1 MLVEKV
7 IGNINDERFKNKNV
21 DYVDIE
27 WHEAFKKLHKKTSQ
41 GGIEVGIK
49 LDNDILTRGLRQ
61 GDILAMNEDN
71 IIAVNIPK
79 DKALV
84 VKVDDTHLVPKV
96 CYEIGNRHATL
107 FEGSNHNE
115 FITTQSKNKLDAGF
129 AAAFGGAPDRY
140 FSAPGRTEIGGN
152 HTDHQR
158 GRVLAAAVNLDTVAA
173 LPVRFRLLY
182 PTNCSIP
189 SAPGWTVCWGKAP
202 AMCCAFVRRAV

>member
-7 IGNINDERFKNKNV
+7 IGNINDEQFKNKNV

-41 GGIEVGIK
+41 SGIEVGIK

-107 FEGSNHNE
+107 FEGNNHNE
-115 FITTQSKNKLDAGF
+115 FITIYSEPMKEMLEKI
-129 AAAFGGAPDRY
+129 GANVSVEEVQFD
-140 FSAPGRTEIGGN
+140 F
-152 HTDHQR
+152 DK
-158 GRVLAAAVNLDTVAA
+158 
-173 LPVRFRLLY
+173 
-182 PTNCSIP
+182 SI
-189 SAPGWTVCWGKAP
+189 SSSINSHHH
-202 AMCCAFVRRAV
+202 

>member
-7 IGNINDERFKNKNV
+7 IGNINDEQFKNKNI

-41 GGIEVGIK
+41 SGIEVGIK

-107 FEGSNHNE
+107 FEGNNHNE
-115 FITTQSKNKLDAGF
+115 FITIYSEPMKEMLEKI
-129 AAAFGGAPDRY
+129 GANVSVEEVQFD
-140 FSAPGRTEIGGN
+140 F
-152 HTDHQR
+152 DK
-158 GRVLAAAVNLDTVAA
+158 
-173 LPVRFRLLY
+173 
-182 PTNCSIP
+182 SI
-189 SAPGWTVCWGKAP
+189 SSSINSHHH
-202 AMCCAFVRRAV
+202 

>member
-7 IGNINDERFKNKNV
+7 IGDINDEQFKNKNI

-41 GGIEVGIK
+41 SGIEVGIK

-107 FEGSNHNE
+107 FEGNNHNE
-115 FITTQSKNKLDAGF
+115 FITIYSEPMKEMLEKI
-129 AAAFGGAPDRY
+129 GANVSVEEVQFD
-140 FSAPGRTEIGGN
+140 F
-152 HTDHQR
+152 DK
-158 GRVLAAAVNLDTVAA
+158 
-173 LPVRFRLLY
+173 
-182 PTNCSIP
+182 SI
-189 SAPGWTVCWGKAP
+189 SSSINSHHH
-202 AMCCAFVRRAV
+202 